1 MKSVYILLFFALV
14 PLAAQVKITQGPD
27 RIGVEIDGQPFTEFF
42 ISSNVPKPFLHP
54 LRAASGTI
62 VTRRYPMEA
71 VEGEAK
77 DHPHHRGAW
86 FTHGEVNGYD
96 FWANE
101 ASQKGVGKG
110 KGKIALRKVGELS
123 SRKKSG
129 SIDVVFEWQHPD
141 GKPMLTET
149 RRMVFYSHPTLRMV
163 DFDITL
169 RAIDEPVDFGDTK
182 EGTFAIR
189 LASELEEPGPRSIA
203 KPPRT
208 GQMLSSEGKRTEK
221 EIWGTRAPWVDYSGD
236 IAGEKVGVAIFDHP
250 ANPKHPTYW
259 HARGYGLFAANI
271 FGVHDFTRGSGGD
284 GSMKLDPGA
293 SLRFRYRVVVH
304 PGDAESAGLAGL
316 YKKYAGD

>member
-1 MKSVYILLFFALV
+1 M
-14 PLAAQVKITQGPD
+14 AAQVKVTQASD
-27 RIGVEIDGQPFTEFF
+27 RFFVEIDHKPFTEFF
-42 ISSNVPKPFLHP
+42 FSSGVPKPFLHP

-62 VTRRYPMEA
+62 VTRRYPMAA

-110 KGKIALRKVGELS
+110 KGKIALKKIKGFS
-123 SRKKSG
+123 SGRKSG
-129 SIDVVFEWQHPD
+129 SIDVVFEWQYPN
-141 GKPMLTET
+141 GRPILTET
-149 RRMVFYSHPTLRMV
+149 RRMVFHSHPTLRMV

-169 RAIDEPVDFGDTK
+169 RALDEPVEFGDTK

-208 GQMLSSEGKRTEK
+208 GRMLSSEGKRTEK

-236 IAGEKVGVAIFDHP
+236 IAGEKLGVAIFDHP
-250 ANPKHPTYW
+250 KSFRHPTYW
-259 HARGYGLFAANI
+259 HARAYGLFAANP
-271 FGVHDFTRGSGGD
+271 FGIHDFTRGAGGD
-284 GSMKLDPGA
+284 GSVKLEPNG
-293 SLRFRYRVVVH
+293 SLRFRYRVVIH
-304 PGDAESAGLAGL
+304 PGDAESARLSEL
-316 YKKYAGD
+316 YRTYAGE